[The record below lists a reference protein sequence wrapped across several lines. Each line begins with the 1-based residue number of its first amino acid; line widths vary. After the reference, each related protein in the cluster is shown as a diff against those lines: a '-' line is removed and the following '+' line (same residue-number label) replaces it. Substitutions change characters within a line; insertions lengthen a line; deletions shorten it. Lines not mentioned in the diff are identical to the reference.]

1 MILNAYTIYDVKSAS
16 YASPILAV
24 NDDVFKR
31 LLVDSL
37 ILPDSTL
44 YRHPEDF
51 TVYCIGVFDDNR
63 GLLSGSERRHVL
75 DIATLFAAQDEVH
88 ES

>member
-1 MILNAYTIYDVKSAS
+1 MILNAYTIFDIKSS
-16 YASPILAV
+16 TYASPIFAV

-31 LLVDSL
+31 LIIDSL
-37 ILPDSTL
+37 VLPDSTL

-51 TVYCIGVFDDNR
+51 TVYCIGIYDDNR
-63 GLLSGSERRHVL
+63 GLLSGLERRHVL
-75 DIATLFAAQDEVH
+75 DIATLFVGQDEVH